1 MFLLFKIYFNVDIE
15 LTIVIVMGKK
25 KSGRDEVTELKVSKS
40 GNFSEWYNQ
49 VVQKAKLADYAP
61 ISGCMII
68 RPYGFAVW
76 EKISEWFDTKIRNTG
91 VENAYFP
98 LFIPERFLKKEAE
111 HFEGFVPEV
120 AWIEKMDENEER
132 YALRPT
138 SETIMYDAYSKWIR
152 SWRDLPLRL
161 NQWCNIVRWEVKAT
175 RLFLRTREFLWQ
187 EGHTAHAT
195 RKECEEEVLLRANQ
209 YRELCE
215 EQLAIPVVMGKKSRS
230 ETFAGAEYT
239 IALEALMPDGKG
251 LQMGTSHNLG
261 QHFAKVFDIK
271 FRDRDG
277 EEKGVWQT
285 SWGLSTRTLGA
296 VTMVHGDDKGLVLP
310 PRIAPVQAVI
320 VPIYDNKTKE
330 KVLKEGGK
338 LKKRLENRFDVHLDD
353 RDAYSPGWKFNEWEL
368 KGVPVRLEVGP
379 RDIQK
384 RQVVMV
390 RRDTGAKRPVKEKEL
405 AKSLGKTLD
414 LIQENLF
421 EKARKFL
428 LENTRQAKTFRD
440 LERLMKN
447 KKMAEAYWCGSEKCE
462 EKVKEKTGATIRC
475 IKEESAKKEGKC
487 ICGESSRTIAY
498 FAKAY

>member
-1 MFLLFKIYFNVDIE
+1 MA
-15 LTIVIVMGKK
+15 KK
-25 KSGRDEVTELKVSKS
+25 KSERSEVAEIKVSKS
-40 GNFSEWYNQ
+40 GDFSEWYNQ

-61 ISGCMII
+61 ISGCMIL
-68 RPYGFAVW
+68 RPYGYSVW
-76 EKISEWFDTKIRNTG
+76 EKIREWFDREIKRTG

-98 LFIPERFLKKEAE
+98 IFIPERFLKKEAE

-120 AWIEKMDENEER
+120 AWVDKTDESEER

-138 SETIMYDAYSKWIR
+138 SETIINDSFSKWIR
-152 SWRDLPLRL
+152 SWRDLPLRI

-195 RKECEEEVLLRANQ
+195 RKECEDEVILRAEQ
-209 YRELCE
+209 YKKLCE
-215 EQLAIPVVMGKKSRS
+215 TQLAVPVVMGKKSKS

-239 IALEALMPDGKG
+239 IAVEALMPDGKG

-261 QHFAKVFDIK
+261 QHFAKAFDIR
-271 FRDRDG
+271 FLDRDG
-277 EEKGVWQT
+277 EKKHAWQT
-285 SWGLSTRTLGA
+285 SWGFSTRTLGGL
-296 VTMVHGDDKGLVLP
+296 TMVHGDDKGLVLP
-310 PRIAPVQAVI
+310 PRIAPIQVII
-320 VPIYDNKTKE
+320 VPIYDNSTKA

-338 LKKRLENRFDVHLDD
+338 LKKKLDSKFSVHFDD

-368 KGVPVRLEVGP
+368 KGVPLRIEIGP
-379 RDIQK
+379 KDIRK
-384 RQVVMV
+384 RQVVLV
-390 RRDTGAKRPVKEKEL
+390 RRDTGIKKSVREKDLVKSIEGNLE
-405 AKSLGKTLD
+405 

-428 LENTRQAKTFRD
+428 QENTKEAKNFRE
-440 LERLMKN
+440 LEKLIKN
-447 KKMAEAYWCGSEKCE
+447 KKMVEAYWCGSEKCE

-475 IKEESAKKEGKC
+475 IKEESAKKGGKC
-487 ICGESSRTIAY
+487 LDCGKPSRTIAY